1 MAEGFFG
8 PNFLRFVSQ
17 AEKEAT
23 LVEPAPAELAPF
35 KQATEPETEILKP
48 TPASPDELALSAE
61 TPVEAPSDAPV
72 ETLASPL
79 PDAGHLPLTL
89 SDVEMMA
96 LADSP
101 VIAEAEALVRAA
113 ENAAWQAGQRP
124 NPTAGYIASEIGADG
139 GAGQQGMFF
148 GQQIVRGNKRGL
160 DRSVAGHEAQRLR
173 EVLAAEQLRV
183 RTDVRTAF
191 VTAYIAQERA
201 KLTSRLATVGKQSAK
216 TSQELLD
223 AEEGKR
229 SDLLLAEIE
238 AERATVDFIQAETRL
253 TGAWRQLTVLVG
265 ANELTPTSLA
275 FDVETL
281 LQMDSYDETLLRLI
295 TISPEVSA
303 AAATVERARCKLAR
317 ERAEPIS
324 DINAQVS
331 VQHDTS
337 TDETLTGVQLG
348 LRLPLW
354 HQNQGGIGEAHSEL
368 SAARH
373 RLEIVERSLR
383 LRLAERYQAYE
394 TARSQAVAF
403 RDRVLDR
410 ADQNLTLVTSGYGAG
425 EVGFLDV
432 LTAQRTY
439 FRVNLDYLDAL
450 SEVARNGQLIEG
462 NLLNGSLEVR

>member
-1 MAEGFFG
+1 MRYGS
-8 PNFLRFVSQ
+8 PRLILS
-17 AEKEAT
+17 
-23 LVEPAPAELAPF
+23 LVFTIAVIAAG
-35 KQATEPETEILKP
+35 KCT
-48 TPASPDELALSAE
+48 AE
-61 TPVEAPSDAPV
+61 TLE
-72 ETLASPL
+72 SPL
-79 PDAGHLPLTL
+79 PMAGGVPLTL

-139 GAGQQGMFF
+139 GAGQQGLFF
-148 GQQIVRGNKRGL
+148 GQQIVRGNKLGL
-160 DRSVAGHEAQRLR
+160 DRSVASHEAQRLR
-173 EVLAAEQLRV
+173 EVLAAEQMRV

-191 VTAYIAQERA
+191 VSAYIAQERA
-201 KLTSRLATVGKQSAK
+201 KLTSRLAVVGTQSAK

-223 AEEGKR
+223 AEEGRR

-238 AERATVDFIQAETRL
+238 AERAAVDSIQAETRL
-253 TGAWRQLTVLVG
+253 AGAWRRLAVLVG
-265 ANELTPTSLA
+265 TKELTPTSLV

-281 LQMDSYDETLLRLI
+281 LAIDSYENTLMRI
-295 TISPEVSA
+295 VTTSPEVSA
-303 AAATVERARCKLAR
+303 AAAAVERSRCKLAR

-331 VQHDTS
+331 VQYDTS
-337 TDETLTGVQLG
+337 TYETLTGVQLG

-354 HQNQGGIGEAHSEL
+354 HQNQGGIGEARSEL
-368 SAARH
+368 SAAIH
-373 RLEIVERSLR
+373 RLEIIERSLR
-383 LRLAERYQAYE
+383 LRLVERYQAYE

-450 SEVARNGQLIEG
+450 AEVAQNGQLIEG
-462 NLLNGSLEVR
+462 SLLSGSLNNR